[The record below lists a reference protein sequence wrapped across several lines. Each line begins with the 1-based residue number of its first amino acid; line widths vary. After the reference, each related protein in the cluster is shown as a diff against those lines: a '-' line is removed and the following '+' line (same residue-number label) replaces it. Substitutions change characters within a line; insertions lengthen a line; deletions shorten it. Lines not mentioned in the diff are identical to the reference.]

1 MANAVSHDQNFKN
14 LIVDYPVEALALFAS
29 REAPAPADDARV
41 TALRQEQLK
50 ERLGDRFRALD
61 TPLRVEWTGKRR
73 KETLFVME
81 EVSDW
86 TGFSAHHLARYC
98 LDLSEMYGTE
108 RVVPVAIFLRDAG
121 RARRSLALGTGR
133 QAYLRFGHL
142 VAEIGKMPVERW
154 IGSDN
159 LVARVNLPNMRG
171 ARDRKVE
178 VYGEAVRG
186 LLKLEPDPLK
196 RAKYLDFIDI
206 YADLTDNERERYKEQ
221 YPEENEVM
229 AGIVQTARDE
239 GLREGIERGIK
250 RGIER
255 GIERGM
261 QRGIER
267 GMQRGIEQGMQQ
279 GIERGVRRGRV
290 DGERA
295 VLERLLLRRFG
306 SLSPE
311 VAARLGG
318 ASAPELETWAEKVLD
333 ADTLDEVFNS
343 GR

>member
-229 AGIVQTARDE
+229 AGIVQRPATRVCGKASSGGSNGGSNGASNGECSGASSGGCSGASSKECNRASSGAFAE
-239 GLREGIERGIK
+239 VASTGSVRYWSGCCYGGSVPCPPRS
-250 RGIER
+250 
-255 GIERGM
+255 
-261 QRGIER
+261 
-267 GMQRGIEQGMQQ
+267 
-279 GIERGVRRGRV
+279 RRGWAGRP
-290 DGERA
+290 RPN
-295 VLERLLLRRFG
+295 
-306 SLSPE
+306 S
-311 VAARLGG
+311 RLGPKRC
-318 ASAPELETWAEKVLD
+318 STPTP
-333 ADTLDEVFNS
+333 
-343 GR
+343 